1 MELPEI
7 ERRIGQNSNDI
18 VSIYD
23 LLSTMNGTLAK
34 HSIQLSNLTNRVEAH
49 DERFDGIDGRLD
61 GIDGRLDGI
70 DGRLDGID
78 ARLDRIDGRLDGH
91 DDRFDRI
98 DTNIA
103 EILRRLPG

>member
-1 MELPEI
+1 MPMELPEI

-70 DGRLDGID
+70 D

>member
-70 DGRLDGID
+70 D